1 MGYRERIQ
9 ELNERTS
16 NLEYIEDIVNS
27 LSSLYSE
34 EAGGTKKLP
43 NDIAKYGSTIF
54 VAHTQALLLLERLK
68 ENKVYEVV
76 ECREGEG
83 SYSMGTF
90 SSYEIAKE
98 YKDKHYKDDDSFYI
112 VSHIIDEKLSK

>member
-9 ELNERTS
+9 ELNNKTS
-16 NLEYIEDIVNS
+16 NLEYIEDIVSS

-34 EAGGTKKLP
+34 EVGDTKKLP
-43 NDIAKYGSTIF
+43 DDLAKYGGTIF
-54 VAHTQALLLLERLK
+54 VAHTQALLLLERLR
-68 ENKVYEVV
+68 NNTVYGVV

-83 SYSMGTF
+83 SYTMGTF

-98 YKDKHYKDDDSFYI
+98 YKDTHYKDDDSFYI
-112 VSHIIDEKLSK
+112 VPHKIDEKLSK